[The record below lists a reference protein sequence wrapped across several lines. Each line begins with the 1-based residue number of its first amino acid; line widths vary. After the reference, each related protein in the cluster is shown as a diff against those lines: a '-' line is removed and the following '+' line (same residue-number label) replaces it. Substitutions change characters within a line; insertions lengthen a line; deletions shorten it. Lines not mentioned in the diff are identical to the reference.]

1 MKIYISGKISGLLI
15 DDVEIMFAR
24 YEKEIVARGHE
35 AVNPLKI
42 EHPNNDWL
50 DYMRADIKALMDCD
64 AVFAMPNYKRS
75 MGAMIEVK
83 LARDLK
89 IPVYEDIDMIEVI
102 GFDKDFRYIKGKKKG
117 R

>member
-15 DDVEIMFAR
+15 DDVEIIFAR

-35 AVNPLKI
+35 AVNPLKLR
-42 EHPNNDWL
+42 HDKHTWL

-64 AVFAMPNYKRS
+64 AVFAMPNWIESR
-75 MGAMIEVK
+75 GAMIEVK
-83 LARDLK
+83 LAKDLK

-102 GFDKDFRYIKGKKKG
+102 GNY
-117 R
+117 